1 MKDQEKSLLIAKLNQ
16 PMQLKELESLQG
28 YLNNQLEKMGIS
40 VLVVDSSVEPQL
52 HQPISALV
60 DVIKAQTEA
69 INNLVGSNIA
79 ILDELVAQNSQLEEE
94 QEQPNSPRSLD
105 DYEVESESM

>member
-16 PMQLKELESLQG
+16 PIPMKELKSLQE
-28 YLNNQLEKMGIS
+28 YLNDQLEKMGIS

-79 ILDELVAQNSQLEEE
+79 
-94 QEQPNSPRSLD
+94 
-105 DYEVESESM
+105 